1 MPTQIEK
8 MQAHSEHLLDAFLML
23 LERYA
28 ILSPMLFDEEIC
40 RQYGSGKKARGFE
53 ILRKSLFLSCAQDIA
68 NLTLDHFNNSLSIKN
83 LVDELQD
90 SNLVD
95 ELRKMY
101 SVWHTP
107 SYENEKDP
115 SIISA
120 LKKMEKREQKNRMME
135 FDRLYA
141 EMNEKWVLLSECR
154 SMNAF
159 STIRKKV
166 SAHIEV
172 KYVADKYQF
181 VDLGQLGLVW
191 GDLKYAIE
199 QMQRLIELLQLLIR
213 NAGMAWDL
221 EKDRIYKAG
230 KEFWTT
236 I

>member
-8 MQAHSEHLLDAFLML
+8 IQAHSEHLLDAFLML

-28 ILSPMLFDEEIC
+28 ILAPMLFDEEIC
-40 RQYGSGKKARGFE
+40 RQHGSGKKARGFE
-53 ILRKSLFLSCAQDIA
+53 ILRKSLFISCAQDIA

-83 LVDELQD
+83 LVDQLQD

-95 ELRKMY
+95 ELREMY
-101 SVWHTP
+101 SVWRTP
-107 SYENEKDP
+107 SYEYEKDP

-120 LKKMEKREQKNRMME
+120 LKKMEEREQKNRMIE

-159 STIRKKV
+159 STIRKKI
-166 SAHIEV
+166 SSHIEV

-181 VDLGQLGLVW
+181 VDLGHLGLVW

-213 NAGMAWDL
+213 NSGMAWGL
-221 EKDRIYKAG
+221 EKERIYKAG